1 MGFGGATAAMI
12 ASLKNN
18 NRRKERSRFNGLGKS
33 DKESKGLIKKKVSKE
48 ALREIRTKIKTE
60 NRIVT
65 IKVIVLTTIS
75 IIVVFTLTFFL
86 LKSEATQL
94 LFNP

>member
-18 NRRKERSRFNGLGKS
+18 
-33 DKESKGLIKKKVSKE
+33 
-48 ALREIRTKIKTE
+48 LREIRTKIKTE